1 MSKLITIAAAATDQK
16 SFDYCPEIITFVAAA
31 VPTSLKIEV
40 EGEVIFS
47 LDATGITNLNGIRCV
62 GELPANQYVYQIADG
77 RIEGSTTITMTTAV
91 GGGTDIL
98 GFYNSRGTMF
108 VKHQMQKAFAN
119 VTKTIVDIAYAS
131 FPSAA
136 ATDTFTITFAD
147 GTSSLLLRSELE
159 ALLAYTQEVSSTRY
173 AVDNYERTIKRIDF
187 LGAADQSIY
196 FTKYFSV
203 K

>member
-1 MSKLITIAAAATDQK
+1 MSKLLTIAASATDGK
-16 SFDYCPEIITFVAAA
+16 SLDYCPEIITFVAGA

-47 LDATGITNLNGIRCV
+47 LDGTGITNLNGIRCV
-62 GELPANQYVYQIADG
+62 GALPANQYVFQISDG
-77 RIEGSTTITMTTAV
+77 RIEGSTTITMTTDAL
-91 GGGTDIL
+91 GGTDIL

-119 VTKTIVDIAYAS
+119 VSKSIVDIAYAA
-131 FPSAA
+131 FPSAS
-136 ATDTFTITFAD
+136 ATDTFTVTFAD

-159 ALLAYTQEVSSTRY
+159 ALLAYTQDVTATRY
-173 AVDNYERTIKRIDF
+173 SIDNYERTVKRIDF

>member
-1 MSKLITIAAAATDQK
+1 MSKLLSIAASSTETK
-16 SFDYCPEIITFVAAA
+16 SLDYCPEIITFVAST
-31 VPTSLKIEV
+31 VPTSIKIEV

-47 LDATGITNLNGIRCV
+47 LDGTGITNLNAIRCV
-62 GELPANQYVYQIADG
+62 GELPANQYVFQIADG
-77 RIEGSTTITMTTAV
+77 RIEGSTSFTIANAV
-91 GGGTDIL
+91 ASALDIY
-98 GFYNSRGTMF
+98 GWYNSRGSMF

-136 ATDTFTITFAD
+136 ATDTFTVTFAD
-147 GTSSLLLRSELE
+147 GTSALMLRTELE
-159 ALLAYTQEVSSTRY
+159 ALLAMTQEVSATRY
-173 AVDNYERTIKRIDF
+173 SIDNYERTIKRIDF

-203 K
+203 